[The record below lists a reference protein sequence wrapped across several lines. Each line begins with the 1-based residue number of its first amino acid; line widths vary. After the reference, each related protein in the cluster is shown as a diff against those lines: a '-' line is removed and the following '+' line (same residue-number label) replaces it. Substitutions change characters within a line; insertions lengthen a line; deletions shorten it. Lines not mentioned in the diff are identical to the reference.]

1 MLDEES
7 AAFAHHLPA
16 DNENDCVL
24 ASATATGAV
33 WLWLQGN
40 VLSISHPRFV

>member
-7 AAFAHHLPA
+7 SALAHHLPA

-24 ASATATGAV
+24 ASATAMGCRLV
-33 WLWLQGN
+33 VSLGKCFK
-40 VLSISHPRFV
+40 H